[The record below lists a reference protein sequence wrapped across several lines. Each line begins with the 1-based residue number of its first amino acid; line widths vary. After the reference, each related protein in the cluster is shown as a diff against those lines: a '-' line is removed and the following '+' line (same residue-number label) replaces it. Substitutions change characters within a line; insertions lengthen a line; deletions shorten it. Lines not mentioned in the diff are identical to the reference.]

1 VGVVSLTKSSVPEL
15 DGPFWVTYFDFRR
28 QSAAF
33 VESGSVG
40 VAGRPPWLALSFRE
54 EGVRGGVRGS
64 GGRRGD
70 VHRLGEGDLCWIFE
84 GARSKGPR

>member
-15 DGPFWVTYFDFRR
+15 DGHLWVVYFDFRR
-28 QSAAF
+28 QRVAF
-33 VESGSVG
+33 VESWSVG
-40 VAGRPPWLALSFRE
+40 VAGRPPWLALSFKE
-54 EGVRGGVRGS
+54 EGVRGGVRGN

-70 VHRLGEGDLCWIFE
+70 VHGLGEGDLCWIFE

>member
-1 VGVVSLTKSSVPEL
+1 VGVVSPTKSSVPEL
-15 DGPFWVTYFDFRR
+15 DGHFWVRYFDFRR
-28 QSAAF
+28 QSPVF

-54 EGVRGGVRGS
+54 EGVRGGVRGNR
-64 GGRRGD
+64 GRRGD
-70 VHRLGEGDLCWIFE
+70 VHGLGEGDLCWIFE

>member
-1 VGVVSLTKSSVPEL
+1 VGVVSLTKSSAPVL
-15 DGPFWVTYFDFRR
+15 DGPFWVGYFDLRR
-28 QSAAF
+28 QSVAL

-54 EGVRGGVRGS
+54 EGVRGGVRGNK
-64 GGRRGD
+64 GRRGD